1 MCDNML
7 LKFLSLLFIIAAL
20 QAPVNSQ
27 QTEEEATEYSYTTP
41 PQAYFI
47 YKVKALNTA
56 LFYVLDG
63 LKEDIKNG
71 EEVNISP
78 IYRIRILM
86 IKIKAFGGEIEET
99 NLSLLNEIQ
108 PTLPQYL
115 VEDMKNAGINLD
127 TEFLSLKESTL
138 FPDNV

>member
-1 MCDNML
+1 ML
-7 LKFLSLLFIIAAL
+7 LKFISLLLIIASL
-20 QAPVNSQ
+20 QASVNSQ
-27 QTEEEATEYSYTTP
+27 QTEEATEDSYTTT
-41 PQAYFI
+41 PQVHFI

-86 IKIKAFGGEIEET
+86 LKIKAFGGEIEET

-108 PTLPQYL
+108 PSLPQYL
-115 VEDMKNAGINLD
+115 VEDMKNAGISLD

-138 FPDNV
+138 FPDNVSFQ